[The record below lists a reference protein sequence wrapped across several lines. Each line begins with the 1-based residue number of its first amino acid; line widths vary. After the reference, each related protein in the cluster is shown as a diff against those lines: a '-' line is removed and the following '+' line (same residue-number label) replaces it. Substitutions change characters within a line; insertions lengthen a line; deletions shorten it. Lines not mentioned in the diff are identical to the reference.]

1 MTKQPGGSAAAE
13 FDQPVA
19 GDRDAAADSG
29 TTGSEAAAVQQATG
43 ADRAGA
49 TGDPDAAA
57 DSGTGTGSTTA
68 AGQHATGADRA
79 NATGSKTAAAQQA
92 TGADRPSA
100 TGDDAAERDASTDDE
115 SATGS
120 GPVPVPG
127 AALLALLAL
136 GWLAAML
143 WSTREAINSAA
154 AGVTA
159 ISLSAFALPGVI
171 SAALVAGAAFA
182 LSGVDLLGHRVGERA
197 TSRFLAATGA
207 GLLIGLAA
215 AFAINLTYADNATT
229 NVIAGTSAAAA
240 IIGGAVAGARSAP
253 TVGAVVAAALGT
265 LVFVV
270 AFSRAR
276 DPLFD
281 LFGAGDTQE
290 SLVNAAK
297 WVSRTESLLAGVVAG
312 LLAFGYLAWARR
324 RAIRR
329 NPDAPALR
337 WPAYLVAGAGP
348 GLLLLVAEVIIRV
361 GGRSLLDL
369 AAALSEAD
377 AVAQTSL
384 GTSRVDNGIWVLFV
398 GALTALIAFGRTLG
412 PAGDDDPEP
421 VAGTER

>member
-13 FDQPVA
+13 SDQPVA
-19 GDRDAAADSG
+19 DDPTTAAGSG
-29 TTGSEAAAVQQATG
+29 ASTTGATTAAAVQRATG
-43 ADRAGA
+43 ADRAGEA
-49 TGDPDAAA
+49 GDPDTA
-57 DSGTGTGSTTA
+57 D
-68 AGQHATGADRA
+68 ADR
-79 NATGSKTAAAQQA
+79 
-92 TGADRPSA
+92 
-100 TGDDAAERDASTDDE
+100 DAATDDE
-115 SATGS
+115 PAAVR
-120 GPVPVPG
+120 GPAPVPG

-143 WSTREAINSAA
+143 WSTREAITSAA

-182 LSGVDLLGHRVGERA
+182 LFGVDLLGHRVGDRA
-197 TSRFLAATGA
+197 TLRFLAAIGA
-207 GLLIGLAA
+207 GLLIGLAT

-240 IIGGAVAGARSAP
+240 IIGGAAAGARSAP

-281 LFGAGDTQE
+281 LFGAGGTQE

-324 RAIRR
+324 RAARR
-329 NPDAPALR
+329 DPDAPALR
-337 WPAYLVAGAGP
+337 WPAYLAAGAGP

-412 PAGDDDPEP
+412 PAAGDDDEP
-421 VAGTER
+421 VEVTER